1 MLSNKSICLIV
12 ALCGLIA
19 LSFAKPYG
27 VYGQNY
33 GYGFPSMYGGSGYG
47 TMPGY
52 HTKPYGYAGNN
63 IGYGKFLISF

>member
-1 MLSNKSICLIV
+1 MLSNKLVCLI

-33 GYGFPSMYGGSGYG
+33 GYGFPNMYGAGYG

-52 HTKPYGYAGNN
+52 ATKPYGYGNN
-63 IGYGKFLISF
+63 IGYGMFG